1 MGVIGELRLY
11 DWDMDDIKRKMKN
24 SSFLEVQQMYIEKN
38 QEYGK
43 KCSYYLTATGQ
54 EKTDIEKECELL
66 YRQLLVISLHI
77 TNRLTENKSIYI

>member
-54 EKTDIEKECELL
+54 
-66 YRQLLVISLHI
+66 
-77 TNRLTENKSIYI
+77 